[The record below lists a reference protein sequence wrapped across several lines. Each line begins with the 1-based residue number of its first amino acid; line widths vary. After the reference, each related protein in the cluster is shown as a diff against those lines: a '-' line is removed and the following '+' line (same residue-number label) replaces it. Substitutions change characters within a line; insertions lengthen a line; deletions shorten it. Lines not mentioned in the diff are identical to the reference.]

1 MAWGSTWKRK
11 LYVPGQKE
19 AFALSRSKI
28 ELFMQCPKCFYLD
41 RVHGIARPQFPAF
54 LLNSAVDE
62 LFKKEFDMYRSKGEP
77 HPIMQEYGINAV
89 PYQHPELDKWR
100 HNFTGVRT
108 IHAAT
113 NFELFGAVDDIWIT
127 PEQELYVV
135 DYKSTSKDE
144 AITLED
150 GWKEGYKRQL
160 EIYQWLLR
168 QKGFKVSDKGFFVY
182 ANGRKDRDAFDATL
196 DFDVTL
202 LEYVGSTDWV
212 EGTLL
217 KIKKILDSESIPEAH
232 RDCEHCEYVQKR
244 KKFESDD
251 MMNLTIE
258 M

>member
-28 ELFMQCPKCFYLD
+28 ELYMQCPKCFYLD

-62 LFKKEFDMYRSKGEP
+62 LFKKEFDVYRSKKQP
-77 HPIMQEYGINAV
+77 HPIMLEYGIDAV
-89 PYQHPELDKWR
+89 PYEHIELEKWR

-108 IHAAT
+108 MHAAT
-113 NFELFGAVDDIWIT
+113 NFELFGAVDDIWVT
-127 PEQELYVV
+127 PEGDLHVV

-144 AITLED
+144 KVTLED
-150 GWKEGYKRQL
+150 KWKEGYKRQL

-168 QKGFKVSDKGFFVY
+168 KKGFKVSDKGFFVY
-182 ANGRKDRDAFDATL
+182 ANGRKDRDAFDAKL
-196 DFDVTL
+196 EFDVTL
-202 LEYVGSTDWV
+202 LEYVGDADWV

-217 KIKKILDSESIPEAH
+217 KIKRILDSESVPEAH
-232 RDCEHCEYVQKR
+232 PDCEHCEYAQKR
-244 KKFESDD
+244 RKFDSDD